1 MSLSNYKLVTIDQ
14 KFIAETVARTGS
26 DELMEK
32 ATRGYVGLY
41 DADENWY
48 IPLRANL
55 RKKPRGAY
63 FDTPFET
70 KNPHF
75 KHPGLDFQ
83 KAIYVPVASVIEINN
98 TLPKKQ
104 SNLIFSMQNQIKKE
118 FENYVLRVEQ
128 FPNDSK
134 DFLWSTVPLFPEGI
148 QKIKG
153 KSNEQHPILDNRA
166 NILQENVGFLNHN
179 ERQEVN
185 KDTMKIYRGVIA
197 DDQKTADKWIKSIKT
212 IQATAFGKGMYWTQS
227 PLIAMEYGNFVYS
240 AEIRSVEAKKIL
252 EAQDIVLLTAETH
265 KGLSPSLE
273 ATLDLGIN
281 ANYKFKFRD
290 WHNPENI
297 NKMWRSEEFEQKEI
311 ETMHQSDIS
320 IPEFLK
326 PLTKGNTMAQRSEY
340 DQLIDEWEALDE
352 TTRQGKSL
360 DQFVY
365 EAYQKDTGFVGE
377 FKDWAISKGAVNM
390 ENLNIS
396 VNELIKNK
404 DYKGLSQ
411 HLKTGI
417 QDYLKSD
424 NFKDYLKFISK
435 FHKYSSKN
443 NRLLLIQNPEV
454 SHVAGMKKWNGLG
467 RKVNKGSK
475 ALYVYAPTQV
485 IKKDKDGKPVLD
497 AEGKPKKET
506 YFFLTPVFDVS
517 QTNGE
522 ELPKQIYEL
531 TKNLEDPQRFLK
543 LYKGLCEVSPV
554 KVSLEDFPGG
564 ANGYYD
570 LKDKRIV
577 LQQGMGEEMTLK
589 TLIHEITHASIH
601 EGSDATFGDAI
612 YARQEFEAESV
623 AYVVSNYLGIDTSSY
638 SFAYLS
644 SWTVLDGQ
652 SLDNFEKSL
661 ETITTQAQIT
671 IDKLEASLNK
681 VYGLE
686 NPKNKF
692 EERLV
697 EANKKSLET
706 SKPNVKKTQ
715 PQPSRS
721 KMTPPLLSH

>member
-1 MSLSNYKLVTIDQ
+1 MSNYKLVTIDQ

-32 ATRGYVGLY
+32 ATRSYVGLY
-41 DADENWY
+41 DTDENWY

-55 RKKPRGAY
+55 GKKPRGAY
-63 FDTPFET
+63 FNTPFET

-128 FPNDSK
+128 FPNGSK

-148 QKIKG
+148 KKIKE
-153 KSNEQHPILDNRA
+153 KLNEQHSLLDNRA
-166 NILQENVGFLNHN
+166 NILQEDVGFFNHN

-185 KDTMKIYRGVIA
+185 KDTMKIYRGLIA
-197 DDQKTADKWIKSIKT
+197 DDQKTADKWIKSTKT

-240 AEIRSVEAKKIL
+240 AEIRSIEAKKIL

-311 ETMHQSDIS
+311 ETMHQGDIYV
-320 IPEFLK
+320 PEFLK
-326 PLTKGNTMAQRSEY
+326 PLTKGNTMAQRSE
-340 DQLIDEWEALDE
+340 
-352 TTRQGKSL
+352 
-360 DQFVY
+360 
-365 EAYQKDTGFVGE
+365 
-377 FKDWAISKGAVNM
+377 GAVNM

-424 NFKDYLKFISK
+424 NFKNYLKFISK
-435 FHKYSSKN
+435 FHKYSSNN
-443 NRLLLIQNPEV
+443 NRLLLTQNPEV
-454 SHVAGMKKWNGLG
+454 SHVAGMKKWNILG

-531 TKNLEDPQRFLK
+531 TENLEDPQRFLK

-652 SLDNFEKSL
+652 SLDHFEKSL

-706 SKPNVKKTQ
+706 PKSNVKKTQ